1 MRGLWLGVL
10 LLTVSAANAG
20 TVQFAGTSTLF
31 GTNDRDATPANLYT
45 QSASPL
51 HRPIGLDGLAA
62 KLGISRTGRLTVY
75 EFTDQPGTDREAH
88 FTLGVGGKGLQ
99 FRVVW

>member
-20 TVQFAGTSTLF
+20 TVQFASTSTLF
-31 GTNDRDATPANLYT
+31 GTNDRNATPNLDT
-45 QSASPL
+45 QPATPL
-51 HRPIGLDGLAA
+51 HRPVGLDGLAA

-75 EFTDQPGTDREAH
+75 EFTDQPGTDREAR